1 VKQGIESGSEKS
13 GVKKA
18 KAPLSVLQDLF
29 DYLVFTGVRRP
40 DRERAAHAGI
50 RIVPV
55 PVRAADLG
63 RSLHV
68 LPALNV
74 ISACVIEA
82 DVKIFRAPGRKGRG
96 PPLLHCMIAMWADS
110 LVFLHFILHQY
121 YFPISRSSFSA
132 RLSVTPIAV

>member
-1 VKQGIESGSEKS
+1 VE
-13 GVKKA
+13 KA
-18 KAPLSVLQDLF
+18 KAPLSALQDLF

-40 DRERAAHAGI
+40 DRERPARAGI

-63 RSLHV
+63 RFLHV

-74 ISACVIEA
+74 ISALVIEA

-96 PPLLHCMIAMWADS
+96 LPLLHCVIAMWADS
-110 LVFLHFILHQY
+110 FVFLHFILHQY
-121 YFPISRSSFSA
+121 YYPLSCSSFSA
-132 RLSVTPIAV
+132 GLSVTPIAA